1 MRKGL
6 GEIAVREAFPT
17 ATIVRPPPMF
27 GGADRLLNPMAAAR
41 FYFTSASLRANTV
54 RPAYVNPMIPM
65 QPF

>member
-1 MRKGL
+1 M
-6 GEIAVREAFPT
+6 

-41 FYFTSASLRANTV
+41 FYFTSASLRTNIV
-54 RPAYVNPMIPM
+54 RPAYVNLMVLL